1 MADNTT
7 KIVIDGD
14 VAPLRRAMLEARAAV
29 EGFGKDGAKSLQG
42 MDGPL
47 VMLHDNFVRVGGL
60 LAGGALGAGMLQLI
74 TSAADA
80 QDKLN
85 DLSKSTAISV
95 EDLSGLAHAAKQS
108 GTDLDGIAK
117 SVNKLSVE
125 MGKDPERYRRL
136 GVTAREPIEA
146 FKQLAD
152 AIVSIEDPQKRA
164 AVAQAALGKSWQDAM
179 PLLAEGGRK
188 IGEMVTRGRELS
200 GATAESAAEADKFND
215 QLEDLR
221 AAASGAGIALANPL
235 IASLNTTIA
244 RMKELSAAGHPV
256 LAMLRGIAGL
266 GKLPFDAILGN
277 VDMTK
282 GGQIKDL
289 QAELGKIA
297 ATQAQIQKN
306 RFWAADP
313 ESVKTMEDLTQ
324 RAGVLKNQI
333 DALNKYDLTPKAA
346 APEKKGSPD
355 VAGFLGASGGKTGGS
370 SGGKSSAPAS
380 MMDHYEAQLAK
391 EKAVAS
397 EKNALREYSK
407 AQELAY
413 WQTISQAATLS
424 EKDRIAVERKVAT
437 LTVDVRRAAAKQTSD
452 IDADNLRSH
461 EALALGRVDAA
472 QAATEALAAS
482 EQITRQQAL
491 ALEEQY
497 EQERFAIKRSALQQ
511 KLALYEAD
519 PDLNP
524 VEMARLKNQLLELEQ
539 QYQIKKNQ
547 QQGKSMQLQMA
558 ESQKSTQIW
567 TDLGSSFSSLW
578 DKGINA
584 MMNGTLRWRNATQ
597 AIGTEMVGWFARS
610 VVGRMLQEWIAGKAA
625 EFAVSMGWM
634 SKEQAVKLGFLTQ
647 QQMTDAAAAAQQI
660 VTQHA
665 VGATGVMSNSAVAA
679 TAAMSSVAAIP
690 FVGWAMAPGVGAATY
705 AAGLAYLASARD
717 GYDIPAGLNPLTQLH
732 EREMVLPAEHSD
744 VIRGLAQNGGSAS
757 GMSVT
762 INAVDGAS
770 VERLFRSNGHVM
782 AKELRRQARNFAPTR
797 S

>member
-29 EGFGKDGAKSLQG
+29 EGFGKEGAKSLQG
-42 MDGPL
+42 MDGAL
-47 VMLHDNFVRVGGL
+47 GMLHDNFVRVGGL

-188 IGEMVTRGRELS
+188 IGEMVTRGREHS
-200 GATAESAAEADKFND
+200 HATAESAAEADKFND

-221 AAASGAGIALANPL
+221 ASASGAGIALANPL

-497 EQERFAIKRSALQQ
+497 EQERFAIKRAALQQ